1 MYCRWSNERE
11 EGSVFDFG
19 MTYHDFVRI
28 AWTFVQG
35 VLGYALA
42 TVIGW
47 VPGDVFN
54 WRAFGVGLLAAGLSA
69 VKNFVLSDKS
79 RIK

>member
-1 MYCRWSNERE
+1 L
-11 EGSVFDFG
+11 FDFG
-19 MTYHDFVRI
+19 LTFKDSTRI
-28 AWTFVQG
+28 GWTFVQG

-47 VPGDVFN
+47 VPGSAFD
-54 WRAFGVGLLAAGLSA
+54 WKAFGVGLLAAGLSA
-69 VKNFVLSDKS
+69 IKNGVLSDTS